1 MVDEGN
7 GKFKLMIMWWGEGN
21 GKEIKDKDNDKWL
34 MKVMKGKIKE
44 VKLNWNDDKNVVKK
58 SDEKGNDKKVMEE
71 K

>member
-1 MVDEGN
+1 
-7 GKFKLMIMWWGEGN
+7 
-21 GKEIKDKDNDKWL
+21 